1 VSDAYLSNNESDKPM
16 KLILCT
22 KPGLSSAFLRFIM
35 WSKWSHSAI
44 LDGDVVIDTT
54 LLQGGVKV
62 HLSKHFFDHYPTYE
76 LRDIEVDETHAR
88 YWLHAQIGKR
98 YDWTA
103 LVSFVVQR
111 DWQEPDAWFC
121 SELTEAL
128 ISMFGKPRF
137 RASAQRITPR
147 HQEMLA

>member
-1 VSDAYLSNNESDKPM
+1 M

-22 KPGLSSAFLRFIM
+22 KPGLSSAFLRLVM

-44 LDGDVVIDTT
+44 LDGGVAKNSS
-54 LLQGGVKV
+54 LSQGGVKA
-62 HLSKHFFDHYPTYE
+62 HNSEEFFAKYPTYE
-76 LRDIEVDETHAR
+76 VRDIEVDETRAR
-88 YWLHAQIGKR
+88 YWLTAQIGKR

-103 LVSFVVQR
+103 LLSFVVQR
-111 DWQEPDAWFC
+111 DWQEPDKWFC
-121 SELTEAL
+121 SELSEAM
-128 ISMFGKPRF
+128 IAMHGKPRF

>member
-1 VSDAYLSNNESDKPM
+1 M
-16 KLILCT
+16 KLLLCT
-22 KPGLSSAFLRFIM
+22 KPGLSSAFLRLVM

-44 LDGDVVIDTT
+44 LDEGIVIDAT
-54 LLQGGVKV
+54 LMQGGVKA
-62 HLSKHFFDHYPTYE
+62 HTADDFFAKYPTYE
-76 LRDIEVDETHAR
+76 VRDIEVDVDKAR
-88 YWLHAQIGKR
+88 YWLQAQIGKR

-103 LVSFVVQR
+103 LLSFVVQR
-111 DWQEPDAWFC
+111 DWQKPDAWFC